1 MKKKTNRYW
10 EDRAED
16 ERKWQLEQFRVDEK
30 FNKTLDRSY
39 QIAVDNINKQIEHE
53 LARIGGIQKLVT
65 PEQMSEYE
73 RMAQQV
79 VARANN
85 LRAAG
90 HKVSYE
96 DFPQAVNDRLKAY
109 NATMRISQL
118 ELMKSE
124 VGLPLIDLGMDLE
137 CGIGDKVYSDYLKE
151 KKRQAGIISK
161 TLVNNEKWAS
171 RKTVDSA
178 TANVTVGD
186 FSKNVWAN
194 VDTLKANLD
203 GLLSTAIIRG
213 DNPRALIKYLK
224 PLVKETVLNKRYAA
238 ERIART
244 ESARVQ
250 YKAQLDSLKTND
262 YKYCKWY
269 IEPGACKACRE
280 IAISNS
286 GGNLPEGIYEI
297 DDCPDIPVHPNC
309 RCSIGAWWKDETSY
323 SKYDKGLSE
332 TAEPTLDNKT
342 LQSLAYSKALELG
355 YSPLPPNKVVQTL
368 REESR
373 KWIRKLTTEEKRA
386 ITKYTYNG
394 KDKDGLRLFEKING
408 YLGGYYKPVL
418 QSEGE
423 MLDYMVS
430 NIQNGLF
437 KNNLQRDIIVYRKDY
452 HVKDLNKPIDK
463 LLSTSVT
470 TKGVIGGVPNVAIII
485 PKGTSGAYIELLSH
499 IDYKKQREFLI
510 NSGFNLDKISD
521 DRGLLI
527 YKVRGESNE
536 TK

>member
-16 ERKWQLEQFRVDEK
+16 ERKWQFEQFRVDEK

-53 LARIGGIQKLVT
+53 LARIGGSQKLVT

-90 HKVSYE
+90 HKVSYK

-137 CGIGDKVYSDYLKE
+137 CSIGDKVYSDYLKE

-213 DNPRALIKYLK
+213 DNPRELIKYLK

-286 GGNLPEGIYEI
+286 GGNLPEGIYEV

-423 MLDYMVS
+423 MLARIS
-430 NIQNGLF
+430 SQISGALLQ
-437 KNNLQRDIIVYRKDY
+437 NNLKHDIIVYRNDS
-452 HVKDLNKPIDK
+452 HIEDLNKPIDK

-470 TKGVIGGVPNVAIII
+470 TRGVLTGKPNVAIIV
-485 PKGTSGAYIELLSH
+485 PKGTLGAYVELLSQG
-499 IDYKKQREFLI
+499 KFKSQREFL
-510 NSGFNLDKISD
+510 FNT
-521 DRGLLI
+521 GLEL
-527 YKVRGESNE
+527 E
-536 TK
+536 TLEDNVLYIVKRKR

>member
-137 CGIGDKVYSDYLKE
+137 CSIGDKVYSDYLKE

-213 DNPRALIKYLK
+213 DNPRELIKYLK

-286 GGNLPEGIYEI
+286 GGNLPEGIYEV

-323 SKYDKGLSE
+323 SKYDKEIIIGQKSQLTDDEIWAMNNYVGFSSYRLNSMLRNNKKLEPLQNKMVKNIDSALDKLPIYKSKKPLFRSFSNALGNTDELNNLISCILENGFYTDKGFISTAKKVYDDDDYFRIVIAKSHSGRDVSSIRSDESE
-332 TAEPTLDNKT
+332 
-342 LQSLAYSKALELG
+342 
-355 YSPLPPNKVVQTL
+355 V
-368 REESR
+368 
-373 KWIRKLTTEEKRA
+373 
-386 ITKYTYNG
+386 
-394 KDKDGLRLFEKING
+394 
-408 YLGGYYKPVL
+408 
-418 QSEGE
+418 
-423 MLDYMVS
+423 
-430 NIQNGLF
+430 LF
-437 KNNLQRDIIVYRKDY
+437 KRNTVFKVLRCY
-452 HVKDLNKPIDK
+452 NKENKMFIE
-463 LLSTSVT
+463 VEE
-470 TKGVIGGVPNVAIII
+470 IG
-485 PKGTSGAYIELLSH
+485 S
-499 IDYKKQREFLI
+499 R
-510 NSGFNLDKISD
+510 
-521 DRGLLI
+521 
-527 YKVRGESNE
+527 
-536 TK
+536 

>member
-90 HKVSYE
+90 HKVSYK

-124 VGLPLIDLGMDLE
+124 VGLPLINLGMDLE
-137 CGIGDKVYSDYLKE
+137 CSIGDKVYSDYLKE

-213 DNPRALIKYLK
+213 DNPRELIKYLK

-286 GGNLPEGIYEI
+286 GGNLPEGIYEV

-323 SKYDKGLSE
+323 SQYDKGLSE
-332 TAEPTLDNKT
+332 DKEPTIDNKT

-355 YSPLPPNKVVQTL
+355 YSPLPPNKVVQIL

-408 YLGGYYKPVL
+408 YLAGYYKPVL

-423 MLDYMVS
+423 MLARIS
-430 NIQNGLF
+430 SQISGALLR
-437 KNNLQRDIIVYRKDY
+437 NNLKHDIIVYRNDS
-452 HVKDLNKPIDK
+452 HIEDLNKPIDK

-470 TKGVIGGVPNVAIII
+470 TRGVLTGKPNVAIIV
-485 PKGTSGAYIELLSH
+485 PKGTLGAYVELLSQG
-499 IDYKKQREFLI
+499 KFKGQREFL
-510 NSGFNLDKISD
+510 FNT
-521 DRGLLI
+521 GLELEQLEDNGLYI
-527 YKVRGESNE
+527 VKR
-536 TK
+536 KR

>member
-79 VARANN
+79 VARANY

-203 GLLSTAIIRG
+203 GFLSTAIIRG
-213 DNPRALIKYLK
+213 DNPRELIKYLK

-323 SKYDKGLSE
+323 SKYDKVI
-332 TAEPTLDNKT
+332 TDDDI
-342 LQSLAYSKALELG
+342 QALNN
-355 YSPLPPNKVVQTL
+355 YISSDSYRIN
-368 REESR
+368 
-373 KWIRKLTTEEKRA
+373 EK
-386 ITKYTYNG
+386 
-394 KDKDGLRLFEKING
+394 LRLNIWDNDLQEKVH
-408 YLGGYYKPVL
+408 K
-418 QSEGE
+418 
-423 MLDYMVS
+423 LDSALSKMPIYD
-430 NIQNGLF
+430 G
-437 KNNLQRDIIVYRKDY
+437 KEPLQRDLFFMDYEKMDKFIKELSKGRFFVDKAYLSASKDHYGEGTEQVHMIIKHCKSARDVSKYNYNEQEVIFPRNTKFRI
-452 HVKDLNKPIDK
+452 VKTYEQNGIMTVVML
-463 LLSTSVT
+463 
-470 TKGVIGGVPNVAIII
+470 
-485 PKGTSGAYIELLSH
+485 E
-499 IDYKKQREFLI
+499 E
-510 NSGFNLDKISD
+510 
-521 DRGLLI
+521 
-527 YKVRGESNE
+527 
-536 TK
+536 

>member
-213 DNPRALIKYLK
+213 DNPRELIKYLK

-323 SKYDKGLSE
+323 SKYDKVI
-332 TAEPTLDNKT
+332 TDDDI
-342 LQSLAYSKALELG
+342 QALNN
-355 YSPLPPNKVVQTL
+355 YISSDSYRIN
-368 REESR
+368 
-373 KWIRKLTTEEKRA
+373 EK
-386 ITKYTYNG
+386 
-394 KDKDGLRLFEKING
+394 LRLNIWDNDLQEKVHN
-408 YLGGYYKPVL
+408 
-418 QSEGE
+418 
-423 MLDYMVS
+423 LDSALSKMPIYD
-430 NIQNGLF
+430 G
-437 KNNLQRDIIVYRKDY
+437 KEPLQRDLFFMDYEKMDKFIKELSKGRFFVDKAYLSASKDHYGEGTEQVHMIIKHCKSARDVSKYNYNEQEVIFPRNTKFRI
-452 HVKDLNKPIDK
+452 VKTYEQNGIMTVVML
-463 LLSTSVT
+463 
-470 TKGVIGGVPNVAIII
+470 
-485 PKGTSGAYIELLSH
+485 E
-499 IDYKKQREFLI
+499 E
-510 NSGFNLDKISD
+510 
-521 DRGLLI
+521 
-527 YKVRGESNE
+527 
-536 TK
+536 

>member
-213 DNPRALIKYLK
+213 DNPRELIKYLK

-323 SKYDKGLSE
+323 SNFDKGLSE
-332 TAEPTLDNKT
+332 NTESTIDNKT

-394 KDKDGLRLFEKING
+394 KAKDGLRLFEKING

-423 MLDYMVS
+423 MLARIS
-430 NIQNGLF
+430 SQISGALLQ
-437 KNNLQRDIIVYRKDY
+437 NNLKHDIIVYRTDS
-452 HVKDLNKPIDK
+452 HIEDLNKLIDK

-470 TKGVIGGVPNVAIII
+470 TRGVLTGKPNVAIIV
-485 PKGTSGAYIELLSH
+485 PKGTLGAYIELLSQG
-499 IDYKKQREFLI
+499 KFKSQREFL
-510 NSGFNLDKISD
+510 FNT
-521 DRGLLI
+521 GLELENLEDNGLYI
-527 YKVRGESNE
+527 VKR
-536 TK
+536 KR